1 MLKEI
6 QERIAEAGRAG
17 TPLELRGS
25 GSKRWYGQAP
35 QGELLDLSGYE
46 GIVDYDAAELVL
58 TARCGTPLSQI
69 EAELARRRQTLA
81 FDPPRF
87 SGSGGTIGGVIA
99 SGLSGP
105 RRISAG
111 SARDFVL
118 GARLLDGKGAEQSFG
133 GRVMKNV
140 AGYDV
145 SRLLA
150 GSLGVITE
158 VSIKVMPMPFADLSL
173 EFEVTEGEA
182 VAKLNSW
189 GGQPLPL
196 AASSWLDGR
205 LRVRL
210 CGAEAAV
217 NAARG
222 RLGGEPMAEMPAE
235 VWWRGLRDQTAEF
248 FAPAVSGARA
258 LWRLSL
264 PSAAMPLDLRA
275 ISPQP
280 CRQLI
285 EWGGAQRWLIA
296 ERDDAAIDP
305 ARVRAA
311 AAKAGG
317 HATLFRNGDKGAGV
331 FTALPPALMD
341 IHRRLK
347 QTFDLAGI
355 FNRGRLYPEL

>member
-25 GSKRWYGQAP
+25 GRKRWYGQAP
-35 QGELLDLSGYE
+35 QGELLDLSSYE
-46 GIVDYDAAELVL
+46 GIVDYDATELVL

-69 EAELARRRQTLA
+69 EAELALRRQTLA

-87 SGSGGTIGGVIA
+87 SGSGGTIGSVIA

-105 RRISAG
+105 RCISAG

-150 GSLGVITE
+150 GSLGVLDVITE
-158 VSIKVMPMPFADLSL
+158 VSIKVIPMPFADLSL
-173 EFEVTEGEA
+173 EFEVTDGEA

-210 CGAEAAV
+210 CGVEAAV
-217 NAARG
+217 KTARG
-222 RLGGEPMAEMPAE
+222 RLGGEPMVEMPAE

-264 PSAAMPLDLRA
+264 PSATTPSSTPRTCAPRRPRPAAMPRCSATATRA
-275 ISPQP
+275 LACSPR
-280 CRQLI
+280 CRP
-285 EWGGAQRWLIA
+285 R
-296 ERDDAAIDP
+296 
-305 ARVRAA
+305 
-311 AAKAGG
+311 
-317 HATLFRNGDKGAGV
+317 
-331 FTALPPALMD
+331 
-341 IHRRLK
+341 
-347 QTFDLAGI
+347 
-355 FNRGRLYPEL
+355 